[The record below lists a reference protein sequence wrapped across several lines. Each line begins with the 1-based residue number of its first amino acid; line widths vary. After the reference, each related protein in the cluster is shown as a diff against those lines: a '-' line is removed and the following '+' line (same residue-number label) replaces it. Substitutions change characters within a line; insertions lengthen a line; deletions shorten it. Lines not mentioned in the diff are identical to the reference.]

1 MPKTSLL
8 NAVELTEKLN
18 KALIENNIDISSEHI
33 QKIERYIIELFKWN
47 SVYNLTGIK
56 GLDNNISK
64 NIIDCLVIAP
74 FLEGTCFLDI
84 GTGGGLPGI
93 PLAIYFQNVDF
104 LLVD

>member
-1 MPKTSLL
+1 MSKHKIDTLILSGGGPSGV
-8 NAVELTEKLN
+8 AYIGIF

-64 NIIDCLVIAP
+64 NI
-74 FLEGTCFLDI
+74 
-84 GTGGGLPGI
+84 
-93 PLAIYFQNVDF
+93 
-104 LLVD
+104 